1 MNKRKVTTS
10 KEILHNLPYEA
21 ISVTLDSNEIGK
33 KVVPAGTILAGVL
46 KSVFKDRTQKVK
58 EVKNGDL
65 ASAKHVDGIL
75 LTDVDL
81 TNGDATGSC
90 VYRGTVNADKLADT
104 SIAENAKNY
113 EELAKKLPHIQFIK
127 GGK

>member
-10 KEILHNLPYEA
+10 KEILHNLDYEA
-21 ISVTLDSNEIGK
+21 MSVTLDSSTIGK
-33 KVVPAGTILAGVL
+33 KVVPSGTVLAGVSE
-46 KSVFKDRTQKVK
+46 SVFKNRKQKVK
-58 EVKNGDL
+58 TVTNGEVSSENNIC
-65 ASAKHVDGIL
+65 GIL

-81 TNGDATGSC
+81 TNGDAAGSC

-104 SIAENAKNY
+104 TLAEDFT
-113 EELAKKLPHIQFIK
+113 ELATKLPHIVFIK

>member
-33 KVVPAGTILAGVL
+33 KVVPAGTVLAGVSE
-46 KSVFKDRTQKVK
+46 SVFKDRERKVK
-58 EVKNGDL
+58 TVTNGEVSSESNIC
-65 ASAKHVDGIL
+65 GIL

-90 VYRGTVNADKLADT
+90 VYRGTVNTDKLADS
-104 SIAENAKNY
+104 SIAKNY
-113 EELAKKLPHIQFIK
+113 EELAKKLPHIVFIK

>member
-10 KEILHNLPYEA
+10 KEILHNLDYEA
-21 ISVTLDSNEIGK
+21 MSVTLDSSTIGK
-33 KVVPAGTILAGVL
+33 KVVPAGTVLAGVSE
-46 KSVFKDRTQKVK
+46 SVFKNRKQKVK
-58 EVKNGDL
+58 TVANGEVSGEENIC
-65 ASAKHVDGIL
+65 GIL

-81 TNGDATGSC
+81 TNGDAAGSC

-104 SIAENAKNY
+104 TLAEDFT
-113 EELAKKLPHIQFIK
+113 ELATKLPHVVFIK

>member
-21 ISVTLDSNEIGK
+21 ISVTLDSSELDEKIIK
-33 KVVPAGTILAGVL
+33 AGAVLAGKE
-46 KSVFKDRTQKVK
+46 KSVFEDRTQKVK
-58 EVKNGDL
+58 EVKNGEI
-65 ASAKHVDGIL
+65 SSENNICGIL

-81 TNGDATGSC
+81 TNGDAVGSC
-90 VYRGTVNADKLADT
+90 VYRGTINADKLADP
-104 SIAENAKNY
+104 SIAENYKDLK
-113 EELAKKLPHIQFIK
+113 EKLPHIQFIE